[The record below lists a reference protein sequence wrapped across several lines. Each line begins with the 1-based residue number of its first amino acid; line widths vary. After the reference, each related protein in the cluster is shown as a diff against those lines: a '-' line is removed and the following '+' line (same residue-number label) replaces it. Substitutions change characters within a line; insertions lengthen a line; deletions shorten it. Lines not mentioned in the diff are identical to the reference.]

1 MDNIRIAIAD
11 DHNLFRKG
19 IISILSELAETGTV
33 IEAENGKDL
42 LLKLEVEKVNIIL
55 LDLNMPLM
63 NGWDVL
69 EELQKKDGNYR
80 IIILSMYEEENFI
93 ISAIEKGACGF
104 LSKNAEAD
112 EIILAIQSVHQSG
125 YYFNDRTTRAVMK
138 KMVSKQEFN
147 PVFPDGPI
155 VLNDREEQVLQM
167 ISEELSSQE
176 IADKLYMS
184 LRLVQEVRA
193 KLYQKFGAKNSVG
206 LVLSAA
212 KKGYIH
218 L

>member
-1 MDNIRIAIAD
+1 MDKIKIAIAD

-19 IISILSELAETGTV
+19 IISILSELAEAGDV
-33 IEAENGKDL
+33 IEAENGRDL
-42 LLKLEVEKVNIIL
+42 LDKIESSPVNIIL

-69 EELQKKDGNYR
+69 EELNKKEGTYR

-155 VLNDREEQVLQM
+155 VLSEREEHVLQL

-206 LVLSAA
+206 LVLNAA